1 MCNIEIL
8 KLKVLVSKL
17 STKLLLPFPVN
28 VLFCNKKQ
36 ETNVICEEDVNAW
49 KSRLLSS
56 YRHEQIAKN

>member
-1 MCNIEIL
+1 
-8 KLKVLVSKL
+8 VLVSKL